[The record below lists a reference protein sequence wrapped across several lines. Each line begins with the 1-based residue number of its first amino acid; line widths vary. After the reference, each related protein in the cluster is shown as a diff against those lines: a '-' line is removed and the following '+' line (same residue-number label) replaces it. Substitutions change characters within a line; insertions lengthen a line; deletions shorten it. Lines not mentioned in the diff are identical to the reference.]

1 MITHTPLTSNQ
12 NGCITFS
19 NINLK
24 IVYGSY
30 PAAGLSKNTAVGGY
44 IKEIDLSSY
53 GFRESLYGQV
63 SPRYGGFPL
72 TTITSLS
79 PKSITIASNANPTG
93 LYIQWMVIGTY

>member
-1 MITHTPLTSNQ
+1 MITDTPLTSNQ